1 MRKGH
6 DFRDY
11 ICPDCFENERDHF
24 RIGDRYGRVLFL
36 KDYASFIKDSMVAD
50 LTELDRDMMLSI
62 DIIPVPT
69 DEAVKEVES
78 QAPRCR
84 NEHNELAEKAE
95 SEQQFFGCCALRYG
109 ASEKGKQRSSFDD
122 LTTRDQRMMFAVIT
136 IVHTADTKEAAR

>member
-1 MRKGH
+1 MCRTSS
-6 DFRDY
+6 RC
-11 ICPDCFENERDHF
+11 CPDCFENERDHF

-78 QAPRCR
+78 RLLGVET
-84 NEHNELAEKAE
+84 N
-95 SEQQFFGCCALRYG
+95 
-109 ASEKGKQRSSFDD
+109 
-122 LTTRDQRMMFAVIT
+122 IT
-136 IVHTADTKEAAR
+136 NWVQHEVA